1 MIKRPETSDWFYKL
15 SERDQMSKGDLEE
28 YLSVGEKAIQ
38 LCVEALNG
46 KTPKTIL
53 DFPSGHGRV
62 LRWMKNQWP
71 EATIYAAEVDA
82 DALEF
87 TSSTFGSTPIQ
98 DDGHLNMVLPTGLD
112 LIFSGS
118 LLTHFDDWQIEK
130 FLNICIEALSPGGVL
145 VFTAHGRLAS
155 LLAKKQHEIYGELI
169 DTAALYKT
177 YLESGFAY
185 LPYAAEYPTYG
196 LTLSSPEWMV
206 SRITQ
211 IPTARIGS
219 LKEAGWGHQDVYFVQ
234 KHDWPLHEETPK
246 NSVKTDKNDHAKPDS
261 DPDQTPPLRRRSRLV
276 YGNLFG
282 RRSR

>member
-1 MIKRPETSDWFYKL
+1 MIKRPEKSDWFYTL
-15 SERDQMSKGDLEE
+15 SDQDQMSLGDLEE
-28 YLSVGEKAIQ
+28 YLSVGENGIK
-38 LCVEALNG
+38 LCIEAMNG

-87 TSSTFGSTPIQ
+87 TSKTFGTTPIQ
-98 DDGHLNMVLPTGLD
+98 DDGHLNMVLPKNVD

-130 FLNICIEALSPGGVL
+130 FFKICLEALSPGGVL

-155 LLAKKQHEIYGELI
+155 LLAKKQHDIYGKLI
-169 DTAALYKT
+169 DTSALYQT

-185 LPYAAEYPTYG
+185 LPYSSEYPTYG
-196 LTLSSPEWMV
+196 LTLSSPEWIV
-206 SRITQ
+206 SRISQ
-211 IPTARIGS
+211 NPLARITA

-234 KHDWPLHEETPK
+234 KHDWPMHEDIPQFA
-246 NSVKTDKNDHAKPDS
+246 VKTDKNDSSKPDS
-261 DPDQTPPLRRRSRLV
+261 NSDQTA
-276 YGNLFG
+276 
-282 RRSR
+282 